1 MSSDAARWIKY
12 QNVDWQDKSTFQEP
26 VLVVNV
32 VFMVLIS
39 LALGLRLYS
48 KISVFRKLESDD
60 VAAIIGTVGSL
71 ALSSVALH
79 MLGSGYGK
87 HLWDGPYSTM
97 IARSE
102 QFIKELIVC
111 NILHS
116 FALSF
121 AKTSII
127 ILYNRIFD
135 AHPWFRRTMWCILS
149 VCWTMFLL
157 TIFISVFQCNP
168 IDGAWSF
175 RVMYLAKSTCIDM
188 QAYLYASTAVNIFTD
203 GVVVAL
209 PIVPITRLRLPRRK
223 KVAVCLLFLV
233 GGFSCASSIIRMVSL
248 GGLQDLD
255 ISYTTANSLFWS
267 IIEVNIALICASCP
281 AIRTIFTRHQIPLI
295 SHFLCCGGAGGVGG
309 SDPECA
315 SKYGRSSYAVRNGMS
330 PTESRRITLTRYG
343 STTLGGS
350 SGCVHPYEAGL
361 VDLGDLEA
369 GSDAGSEVGS
379 VRELELMERDV
390 EKGVQEGEVV
400 DVLDLEMPAEPE
412 RAKPA

>member
-1 MSSDAARWIKY
+1 MSSDAARWVKY
-12 QNVDWQDKSTFQEP
+12 QNVDWQDTTTFQEP

-32 VFMVLIS
+32 VFMVLVPI
-39 LALGLRLYS
+39 ALGLRLYS

-60 VAAIIGTVGSL
+60 VAAIIGTMGSL
-71 ALSSVALH
+71 ALSAVTMH
-79 MLGSGYGK
+79 MLKSGYGK
-87 HLWDGPYSTM
+87 HLWDGPFSTM
-97 IARSE
+97 TERSE
-102 QFIKELIVC
+102 KLIKELIVC

-116 FALSF
+116 FSLSF

-149 VCWTMFLL
+149 ICWTMFVL

-175 RVMYLAKSTCIDM
+175 RIMYLGKSSCVDM

-209 PIVPITRLRLPRRK
+209 PIVPITRLRLPKRK

-248 GGLQDLD
+248 RTLQDLD

-267 IIEVNIALICASCP
+267 VIEVNIALICASCP
-281 AIRTIFTRHQIPLI
+281 AIRTIFTRHSIPII
-295 SHFLCCGGAGGVGG
+295 SHFLCCAI
-309 SDPECA
+309 DPQ
-315 SKYGRSSYAVRNGMS
+315 STTGKYDRSSYAVRNGVS
-330 PTESRRITLTRYG
+330 PVESRHITFTRYG

-361 VDLGDLEA
+361 GDLDDLE
-369 GSDAGSEVGS
+369 GSEVGS
-379 VRELELMERDV
+379 VRELELMGRDVDV
-390 EKGVQEGEVV
+390 EKGERVEGGEMADL
-400 DVLDLEMPAEPE
+400 DVEMPREPE
-412 RAKPA
+412 KAKALD

>member
-1 MSSDAARWIKY
+1 MSSDATRWITY
-12 QNVDWQDKSTFQEP
+12 QNVDWQDNATFREP

-32 VFMVLIS
+32 VFMVLVPV
-39 LALGLRLYS
+39 ALGLRMYS

-60 VAAIIGTVGSL
+60 VAAIIGTAGSL

-79 MLGSGYGK
+79 MLGNGYGK
-87 HLWDGPYSTM
+87 HLWDGPFSTM
-97 IARSE
+97 IQRSE
-102 QFIKELIVC
+102 NFIKELIAC

-116 FALSF
+116 FSLSF

-135 AHPWFRRTMWCILS
+135 AHPWFRRTMWCTLS
-149 VCWTMFLL
+149 ICWT
-157 TIFISVFQCNP
+157 I
-168 IDGAWSF
+168 
-175 RVMYLAKSTCIDM
+175 VMYLGRSSCVDM
-188 QAYLYASTAVNIFTD
+188 KAYLYASNAVNIFTD
-203 GVVVAL
+203 GVVVVL
-209 PIVPITRLRLPRRK
+209 PIVPIMKLRLPRRK

-233 GGFSCASSIIRMVSL
+233 GGFSCASSIVRMVSL
-248 GGLQDLD
+248 RGLQDLD

-295 SHFLCCGGAGGVGG
+295 SHFLCCGGGSNG

-315 SKYGRSSYAVRNGMS
+315 GKYNRTSYAARNCWS
-330 PTESRRITLTRYG
+330 PAETRSITLARYG

-361 VDLGDLEA
+361 GDLGDLEA
-369 GSDAGSEVGS
+369 AAGSEVGS
-379 VRELELMERDV
+379 VRELEVMGRDIKTDV
-390 EKGVQEGEVV
+390 EKGVEEVI
-400 DVLDLEMPAEPE
+400 DVEMPKEPE
-412 RAKPA
+412 KVKSP